1 MSFLQCSLSAVEK
14 SRLKDYLLLE
24 RPTGYL
30 QTVFGKLATETTQGS
45 VLGSIILFVCLSLL
59 IQHFPLSIQETDVLN
74 CQQITWKL
82 PAHAPIS
89 HSHVYLHGGSKSPPL
104 ESIPEVRST
113 KHAVKYSCDG
123 IYYMDHFDWFDYLLY
138 TLVHSL
144 CWVYILPVNDVYKV
158 LIWLTSRK

>member
-30 QTVFGKLATETTQGS
+30 QTVFGKLATETTQVAIRSSEPS
-45 VLGSIILFVCLSLL
+45 VLCVGSIILFVCLSLL

-104 ESIPEVRST
+104 EIIPEIRST

-123 IYYMDHFDWFDYLLY
+123 IYG
-138 TLVHSL
+138 SL
-144 CWVYILPVNDVYKV
+144 
-158 LIWLTSRK
+158 

>member
-30 QTVFGKLATETTQGS
+30 QTVFGKLATETTQVAMNHLFS
-45 VLGSIILFVCLSLL
+45 MLGLFFCLCVSHFSFSL
-59 IQHFPLSIQETDVLN
+59 IQLFPLSIQETDVLN
-74 CQQITWKL
+74 CQQITLKL

-89 HSHVYLHGGSKSPPL
+89 HSHIYFPGGSESPPL

-113 KHAVKYSCDG
+113 KHPVKYSCDG
-123 IYYMDHFDWFDYLLY
+123 IYG
-138 TLVHSL
+138 SL
-144 CWVYILPVNDVYKV
+144 
-158 LIWLTSRK
+158 